1 MPHVSNDM
9 IARRNFGTPEQQT
22 TVAIKSVKV
31 AWQRVPTRKNANRNK
46 DDGPLRF
53 TPGDIVRAIAGVE
66 AAGLPISAVEITPT
80 STIKISIGSR
90 IEGSAG
96 APKNEAA
103 ANFEAQAKLTKK
115 QA

>member
-1 MPHVSNDM
+1 MPPHK
-9 IARRNFGTPEQQT
+9 IP
-22 TVAIKSVKV
+22 
-31 AWQRVPTRKNANRNK
+31 NRNK
-46 DDGPLRF
+46 NHGPLCF

-80 STIKISIGSR
+80 GTIKISVGSR

-96 APKNEAA
+96 ALRNEAA
-103 ANFEAQAKLTKK
+103 ANFEAKPKLTKK

>member
-1 MPHVSNDM
+1 
-9 IARRNFGTPEQQT
+9 
-22 TVAIKSVKV
+22 
-31 AWQRVPTRKNANRNK
+31 VPTRKIPNRNK
-46 DDGPLRF
+46 NGGPLRF

-66 AAGLPISAVEITPT
+66 AAGLAISAVEITPT
-80 STIKISIGSR
+80 GTIKISIGSR

-96 APKNEAA
+96 ALKNEAA